1 MGRAQHQ
8 LDVTAA
14 ALPGAHT
21 FQSDVRD
28 PAAIALLKE
37 RSIDYEVATASSS
50 AQRGSS
56 WTINLSKTETSV
68 LERS

>member
-14 ALPGAHT
+14 ALPGVHT
-21 FQSDVRD
+21 FQSDVSD

-37 RSIDYEVATASSS
+37 RVH
-50 AQRGSS
+50 R
-56 WTINLSKTETSV
+56 L
-68 LERS
+68 RSRNGEFVRTKG

>member
-21 FQSDVRD
+21 FQSHVSE
-28 PAAIALLKE
+28 PAAMALLKE
-37 RSIDYEVATASSS
+37 RVH
-50 AQRGSS
+50 
-56 WTINLSKTETSV
+56 
-68 LERS
+68 